1 MSDNNAEMG
10 LPIEV
15 GQQVPNVSFPV
26 RIEQDGEIVWG
37 SLNTTEELVTG
48 TINATSQW
56 QKVTSTALRGGFEL
70 MSNQQN
76 LVFDALES
84 FKKQAIEGKKRVA
97 TLFA

>member
-1 MSDNNAEMG
+1 MSTEKSKKAGVATKFNTAIIKTKETVKGANNFA
-10 LPIEV
+10 
-15 GQQVPNVSFPV
+15 
-26 RIEQDGEIVWG
+26 
-37 SLNTTEELVTG
+37 LNTTEELVTG

>member
-1 MSDNNAEMG
+1 
-10 LPIEV
+10 
-15 GQQVPNVSFPV
+15 
-26 RIEQDGEIVWG
+26 
-37 SLNTTEELVTG
+37 
-48 TINATSQW
+48 QW
-56 QKVTSTALRGGFEL
+56 QKVTSTALRGGFQL